1 MSFEKI
7 KLTSKGRALLAK
19 TGAGGTLT
27 FTKIKMGDGQITS
40 QVIENMTAL
49 INEVVALRC
58 NAPQRSGDF
67 VTVTANFKNAAA
79 QDAFTGDGTKTS
91 FKLSAAPTA
100 LTSVK
105 VAGTETTGYTYT
117 NGTLT
122 FSAAPASGDIILVT
136 YNLSGFY
143 FREIGF
149 FANDPDEGE
158 IMFAYQNAG
167 SLAEYIAA
175 ASSEVIEK
183 TIGASFTFSDSVTV
197 TVKVDD
203 SLLLMPISQGQYKT
217 ELLDE
222 ASELEN
228 TDKVPVYDVSS
239 QKNMQVTLA
248 ELALLIAE
256 SEAISGKLDDKVDK
270 EAGKGLSTEDYTTEE
285 KAKLSTLNAAVIV
298 KNNIT
303 VETSAWASDA
313 TYGDYPFRASIQIEG
328 CSVNHIPEVTFSLA
342 DATSGI
348 IAPIAETYDGGV
360 YIYAS
365 EKPSAVITIPTIK
378 LTKVVE

>member
-1 MSFEKI
+1 MSFEKL
-7 KLTSKGRALLAK
+7 KLTNKGRALLAK

-91 FKLSAAPTA
+91 FKLSAAPTV

-105 VAGTETTGYTYT
+105 VAGTETTGYTYA

-197 TVKVDD
+197 TVDVTADG
-203 SLLLMPISQGQYKT
+203 SLILPIFLIVET
-217 ELLDE
+217 
-222 ASELEN
+222 
-228 TDKVPVYDVSS
+228 DVSVS
-239 QKNMQVTLA
+239 
-248 ELALLIAE
+248 
-256 SEAISGKLDDKVDK
+256 
-270 EAGKGLSTEDYTTEE
+270 
-285 KAKLSTLNAAVIV
+285 
-298 KNNIT
+298 
-303 VETSAWASDA
+303 TSAWASDT
-313 TYGDYPFRASIQIEG
+313 TYADYPFKATIPITG
-328 CSVNHIPEVTFSLA
+328 CTVNHIPDVMLSLE
-342 DATSGI
+342 DATSGN
-348 IAPIAETYDGGV
+348 IAPVADSYAGGI
-360 YIYAS
+360 YIYAK
-365 EKPSAVITIPTIK
+365 EKPTAEMTIPTIL
-378 LTKVVE
+378 LTKVVS

>member
-19 TGAGGTLT
+19 TGAGGTFT

-49 INEVVALRC
+49 INEVVSLRC
-58 NAPQRSGDF
+58 NTPQRSGDF
-67 VTVTANFKNAAA
+67 VTITANFKNAAA
-79 QDAFTGDGTKTS
+79 QDAFKGDGTKTS
-91 FKLSAAPTA
+91 FKLSASPAS

-105 VAGTETTGYTYT
+105 VGGTETTGYTYA

-122 FSAAPASGDIILVT
+122 FSTAPASGDEILVT

-197 TVKVDD
+197 TVEVDD

-217 ELLDE
+217 ELLEE
-222 ASELEN
+222 ASELSE
-228 TDKVPVYDVSS
+228 TDKVPVHDVSS
-239 QKNMQVTLA
+239 QKNVQATLA
-248 ELALLIAE
+248 DLASLFVLVQTN
-256 SEAISGKLDDKVDK
+256 ISV
-270 EAGKGLSTEDYTTEE
+270 S
-285 KAKLSTLNAAVIV
+285 
-298 KNNIT
+298 
-303 VETSAWASDA
+303 TSAWAPDT
-313 TYGDYPFRASIQIEG
+313 TYEDYPFRASIPIED
-328 CSVNHIPEVTFSLA
+328 CTANHIPEVTFSLA
-342 DATSGI
+342 DSTSGNF
-348 IAPIAETYDGGV
+348 APIAETYDGGV
-360 YIYAS
+360 CIYAA
-365 EKPSAVITIPTIK
+365 EKPAEMIIPTIK

>member
-7 KLTSKGRALLAK
+7 KHTSKGRVLLAK
-19 TGAGGTLT
+19 TGVGGTLA
-27 FTKIKMGDGQITS
+27 FTKIKMADGQITS

-49 INEVVALRC
+49 INEVVSLRC

-79 QDAFTGDGTKTS
+79 QDAFKGDGIKTS
-91 FKLSAAPTA
+91 FRLSASPAS

-105 VAGTETTGYTYT
+105 VAGTETTGYTYA

-122 FSAAPASGDIILVT
+122 FSTAPASGDEILVT

-158 IMFAYQNAG
+158 VMFAYQNAG

-183 TIGASFTFSDSVTV
+183 TIGATFTFSDSTAVTV
-197 TVKVDD
+197 EVDD

-217 ELLDE
+217 ELLEE
-222 ASELEN
+222 ASVLTE

-239 QKNMQVTLA
+239 QKNMQVALA
-248 ELALLIAE
+248 DLALLIAG
-256 SEAISGKLDDKVDK
+256 SETISGKLDNKVDK
-270 EAGKGLSTEDYTTEE
+270 VSGNGLSANDYTNAE
-285 KAKLSTLNAAVIV
+285 KTKLSSLNAA
-298 KNNIT
+298 IT
-303 VETSAWASDA
+303 VQSNISVPTSAWLTDT
-313 TYGDYPFRASIQIEG
+313 TYTDYPYRASIAIDG
-328 CSVNHIPEVTFSLA
+328 CTANHIPEITFALS
-342 DATSGI
+342 DATSGNF
-348 IAPIAETYDGGV
+348 APIADTYDGGV
-360 YIYAS
+360 YIYATEVPS
-365 EKPSAVITIPTIK
+365 EAITVPTIK

>member
-19 TGAGGTLT
+19 TGAGGTLA

-49 INEVVALRC
+49 INEVVSLRC

-67 VTVTANFKNAAA
+67 VTITANFKNAAA
-79 QDAFTGDGTKTS
+79 QDAFTGDGAKTS

-105 VAGTETTGYTYT
+105 VAGTETTGYTYA

-122 FSAAPASGDIILVT
+122 FSSAPASGDDILVT

-197 TVKVDD
+197 TVEVDD

-217 ELLDE
+217 ELLE
-222 ASELEN
+222 AASVLTE

-239 QKNMQVTLA
+239 QKNVQATLV
-248 ELALLIAE
+248 EIALLIAE
-256 SEAISGKLDDKVDK
+256 SEAMSGRLDDKVDK
-270 EAGKGLSTEDYTTEE
+270 VTGKDLSTNDYTNEE
-285 KAKLSTLNAAVIV
+285 KAKVANLPSNTIEELSAKAP
-298 KNNIT
+298 
-303 VETSAWASDA
+303 AY
-313 TYGDYPFRASIQIEG
+313 TYGTEDLTAG
-328 CSVNHIPEVTFSLA
+328 
-342 DATSGI
+342 TS
-348 IAPIAETYDGGV
+348 PLETGTLHFV
-360 YIYAS
+360 Y
-365 EKPSAVITIPTIK
+365 E
-378 LTKVVE
+378 

>member
-183 TIGASFTFSDSVTV
+183 TIGATFTFSDSVTV
-197 TVKVDD
+197 TVDVTADG
-203 SLLLMPISQGQYKT
+203 SLILPIFLIVET
-217 ELLDE
+217 
-222 ASELEN
+222 
-228 TDKVPVYDVSS
+228 DVSVS
-239 QKNMQVTLA
+239 
-248 ELALLIAE
+248 
-256 SEAISGKLDDKVDK
+256 
-270 EAGKGLSTEDYTTEE
+270 
-285 KAKLSTLNAAVIV
+285 
-298 KNNIT
+298 
-303 VETSAWASDA
+303 TSAWASDT
-313 TYGDYPFRASIQIEG
+313 TYADYPFKATIPITG
-328 CSVNHIPEVTFSLA
+328 CTVNHIPDVMLSLE
-342 DATSGI
+342 DATSGN
-348 IAPIAETYDGGV
+348 IAPVADSYAGGI
-360 YIYAS
+360 YIYAK
-365 EKPSAVITIPTIK
+365 EKPTAEMTIPTIL
-378 LTKVVE
+378 LTKVVS

>member
-1 MSFEKI
+1 MSFEKL
-7 KLTSKGRALLAK
+7 KLTNKGRALLAK

-105 VAGTETTGYTYT
+105 VAGTETTGYIYT

-183 TIGASFTFSDSVTV
+183 TIGATFTFSDSVTV
-197 TVKVDD
+197 TVDVTADG
-203 SLLLMPISQGQYKT
+203 SLILPIFLIVET
-217 ELLDE
+217 
-222 ASELEN
+222 
-228 TDKVPVYDVSS
+228 DVSVS
-239 QKNMQVTLA
+239 
-248 ELALLIAE
+248 
-256 SEAISGKLDDKVDK
+256 
-270 EAGKGLSTEDYTTEE
+270 
-285 KAKLSTLNAAVIV
+285 
-298 KNNIT
+298 
-303 VETSAWASDA
+303 TSAWASDTTHA
-313 TYGDYPFRASIQIEG
+313 DYPFKATIPITG
-328 CSVNHIPEVTFSLA
+328 CTVNHIPDVMLSLE
-342 DATSGI
+342 DAMSGN
-348 IAPIAETYDGGV
+348 IAPVADSYAGGI
-360 YIYAS
+360 YIYAK
-365 EKPSAVITIPTIK
+365 EKPTSAMTIPTIK
-378 LTKVVE
+378 LTKVVS

>member
-1 MSFEKI
+1 MSFEKL

-91 FKLSAAPTA
+91 FKLSAAPTV

-105 VAGTETTGYTYT
+105 VAGTETTGYTYA

-183 TIGASFTFSDSVTV
+183 TIGATFTFSDSVTV
-197 TVKVDD
+197 TVEVDD
-203 SLLLMPISQGQYKT
+203 SLLLMPLSQGQYKT
-217 ELLDE
+217 ELLEE
-222 ASELEN
+222 ASELSES
-228 TDKVPVYDVSS
+228 DKVPVYDVSS
-239 QKNMQVTLA
+239 QKSVQATLA
-248 ELALLIAE
+248 ELVSLIAE
-256 SEAISGKLDDKVDK
+256 SGAISGKLDNKVDK
-270 EAGKGLSTEDYTTEE
+270 VSGKGLSTNDYTNTE
-285 KAKLSTLNAAVIV
+285 KTKLSSLNAAIIV
-298 KNNIT
+298 QSS
-303 VETSAWASDA
+303 VVVATSAWVSDA
-313 TYGDYPFRASIQIEG
+313 TYTDYPYRASIPITG
-328 CSVNHIPEVTFSLA
+328 CTVNHIPEVVFSLA
-342 DATSGI
+342 DALSGKF
-348 IAPIAETYDGGV
+348 APVAQTYAGGV

-365 EKPSAVITIPTIK
+365 ESADITIPTIK

>member
-1 MSFEKI
+1 MSFEKL
-7 KLTSKGRALLAK
+7 KLTNKGRALLAK

-91 FKLSAAPTA
+91 FKLSAAPTV

-105 VAGTETTGYTYT
+105 VAGTETTGYTYA

-183 TIGASFTFSDSVTV
+183 TIGATFTFSDSVTV
-197 TVKVDD
+197 TVDVTADG
-203 SLLLMPISQGQYKT
+203 SLILPIFLIVET
-217 ELLDE
+217 
-222 ASELEN
+222 
-228 TDKVPVYDVSS
+228 DVSVS
-239 QKNMQVTLA
+239 
-248 ELALLIAE
+248 
-256 SEAISGKLDDKVDK
+256 
-270 EAGKGLSTEDYTTEE
+270 
-285 KAKLSTLNAAVIV
+285 
-298 KNNIT
+298 
-303 VETSAWASDA
+303 TSAWASDTTHA
-313 TYGDYPFRASIQIEG
+313 DYPFKATIPITG
-328 CSVNHIPEVTFSLA
+328 CTVNHIPDVMLSLE
-342 DATSGI
+342 DATSGN
-348 IAPIAETYDGGV
+348 IAPVADSYAGGI
-360 YIYAS
+360 YIYAK
-365 EKPSAVITIPTIK
+365 EKPTAEITIPTIL
-378 LTKVVE
+378 LTKVVS

>member
-40 QVIENMTAL
+40 QVIENMTSL
-49 INEVVALRC
+49 INEVVSLRC

-79 QDAFTGDGTKTS
+79 QDAFTGDGTKKS

-105 VAGTETTGYTYT
+105 VAGTETTGYTYA

-122 FSAAPASGDIILVT
+122 FSAAPASGDDILVT
-136 YNLSGFY
+136 YDINGFY

-149 FANDPDEGE
+149 FTNDPDEGE

-197 TVKVDD
+197 TVDVKADG
-203 SLLLMPISQGQYKT
+203 SLILPIFLIVQ
-217 ELLDE
+217 
-222 ASELEN
+222 N
-228 TDKVPVYDVSS
+228 NVSVS
-239 QKNMQVTLA
+239 
-248 ELALLIAE
+248 
-256 SEAISGKLDDKVDK
+256 
-270 EAGKGLSTEDYTTEE
+270 
-285 KAKLSTLNAAVIV
+285 
-298 KNNIT
+298 
-303 VETSAWASDA
+303 TSAWASDTTYMEYPYKA
-313 TYGDYPFRASIQIEG
+313 TIPITG
-328 CSVNHIPEVTFSLA
+328 CTANHIPEVTFNLA
-342 DATSGI
+342 DATSGNF
-348 IAPIAETYDGGV
+348 APVTDSYDGGI
-360 YIYAS
+360 YIYAK
-365 EKPSAVITIPTIK
+365 EQPTATLTIPTIK
-378 LTKVVE
+378 LTKVVG

>member
-19 TGAGGTLT
+19 TGAGGTLA

-49 INEVVALRC
+49 INEVVSLRC

-67 VTVTANFKNAAA
+67 VTITANFKNAAA
-79 QDAFTGDGTKTS
+79 QDAFKGDGTKTS
-91 FKLSAAPTA
+91 FKLSAAPSS

-105 VAGTETTGYTYT
+105 VAGVETTGYTYA

-122 FSAAPASGDIILVT
+122 FSSAPASGDDILVT

-183 TIGASFTFSDSVTV
+183 TIGATFTFSDSTAVTV
-197 TVKVDD
+197 EVDD

-217 ELLDE
+217 ELLE
-222 ASELEN
+222 VASDVAES
-228 TDKVPVYDVSS
+228 DKVPVYDVST
-239 QKNMQVTLA
+239 QKNVQATLA
-248 ELALLIAE
+248 ELASLF
-256 SEAISGKLDDKVDK
+256 
-270 EAGKGLSTEDYTTEE
+270 
-285 KAKLSTLNAAVIV
+285 VIV
-298 KNNIT
+298 KNNIS
-303 VETSAWASDA
+303 VATSAWVSDV
-313 TYGDYPFRASIQIEG
+313 TYIDYPFKTSIPIDG
-328 CSVNHIPEVTFSLA
+328 CTTDYIPDVVLSLE
-342 DATSGI
+342 DATSGNF
-348 IAPIAETYDGGV
+348 APIAKTYDGGV
-360 YIYAS
+360 YIYAT
-365 EKPSAVITIPTIK
+365 EVPPEAMTIPTIK
-378 LTKVVE
+378 LTKVVN

>member
-1 MSFEKI
+1 MSFEKL
-7 KLTSKGRALLAK
+7 KLTNKGRALLAK

-105 VAGTETTGYTYT
+105 VAGTETTGYTYA

-197 TVKVDD
+197 TVDVTADG
-203 SLLLMPISQGQYKT
+203 SLILPIFLIVET
-217 ELLDE
+217 
-222 ASELEN
+222 
-228 TDKVPVYDVSS
+228 DVSVS
-239 QKNMQVTLA
+239 
-248 ELALLIAE
+248 
-256 SEAISGKLDDKVDK
+256 
-270 EAGKGLSTEDYTTEE
+270 
-285 KAKLSTLNAAVIV
+285 
-298 KNNIT
+298 
-303 VETSAWASDA
+303 TSAWASDT
-313 TYGDYPFRASIQIEG
+313 TYADYPFKATIPITG
-328 CSVNHIPEVTFSLA
+328 CTVNHIPDVMLSLE
-342 DATSGI
+342 DATSGN
-348 IAPIAETYDGGV
+348 IAPVADSYAGGI
-360 YIYAS
+360 YIYAK
-365 EKPSAVITIPTIK
+365 EKPTAEITIPTIL
-378 LTKVVE
+378 LTKVVS

>member
-49 INEVVALRC
+49 INEVVSLRC

-79 QDAFTGDGTKTS
+79 QDAFKGDGTKTS
-91 FKLSAAPTA
+91 FKLSASPAS

-105 VAGTETTGYTYT
+105 VGGTETTGYTYA
-117 NGTLT
+117 NGMLT
-122 FSAAPASGDIILVT
+122 FSTAPASGDEILVT

-183 TIGASFTFSDSVTV
+183 TIGATFTFSDSTAVTV
-197 TVKVDD
+197 EVDD

-217 ELLDE
+217 ELLE
-222 ASELEN
+222 VASVLTE

-239 QKNMQVTLA
+239 QKNVQATLA
-248 ELALLIAE
+248 EIA
-256 SEAISGKLDDKVDK
+256 SLFVLVQSNISVP
-270 EAGKGLSTEDYTTEE
+270 
-285 KAKLSTLNAAVIV
+285 
-298 KNNIT
+298 
-303 VETSAWASDA
+303 TSAWVSDV
-313 TYGDYPFRASIQIEG
+313 TYAEYPFRASIPIDG
-328 CSVNHIPEVTFSLA
+328 CTVNHIPEITFALA
-342 DATSGI
+342 DATSGNF
-348 IAPIAETYDGGV
+348 APIADTYDGGV
-360 YIYAS
+360 YIYAA
-365 EKPSAVITIPTIK
+365 EQPSDAITIPTIK
-378 LTKVVE
+378 LTKVVN

>member
-1 MSFEKI
+1 MSFKKI

-19 TGAGGTLT
+19 AGVGGTLT
-27 FTKIKMGDGQITS
+27 FTKIKMGDGVITS

-49 INEVVALRC
+49 INEVVSLRC

-79 QDAFTGDGTKTS
+79 QDAFKGDGIKTS
-91 FKLSAAPTA
+91 FRLSASPAS

-105 VAGTETTGYTYT
+105 VGGAETTGYTYA

-122 FSAAPASGDIILVT
+122 FSTAPASGDEILVT

-183 TIGASFTFSDSVTV
+183 TIGATFTFSDSTSVTV
-197 TVKVDD
+197 DIKTDG
-203 SLLLMPISQGQYKT
+203 SLVVPIF
-217 ELLDE
+217 
-222 ASELEN
+222 
-228 TDKVPVYDVSS
+228 
-239 QKNMQVTLA
+239 
-248 ELALLIAE
+248 LI
-256 SEAISGKLDDKVDK
+256 I
-270 EAGKGLSTEDYTTEE
+270 
-285 KAKLSTLNAAVIV
+285 
-298 KNNIT
+298 KNN
-303 VETSAWASDA
+303 ASVAASVWTTDT
-313 TYGDYPFRASIQIEG
+313 TYADYPFKANIPITG
-328 CSVNHIPEVTFSLA
+328 CTVNHVPDVMLSLE
-342 DATSGI
+342 DATSGNF
-348 IAPIAETYDGGV
+348 APIAETYDGGV
-360 YIYAS
+360 YIYAA
-365 EKPSAVITIPTIK
+365 EVPSGAMTIPTIK
-378 LTKVVE
+378 LTKVVS

>member
-183 TIGASFTFSDSVTV
+183 TIGATFTFSDSVTV
-197 TVKVDD
+197 TVDVTADG
-203 SLLLMPISQGQYKT
+203 SLILPIFLIVET
-217 ELLDE
+217 
-222 ASELEN
+222 
-228 TDKVPVYDVSS
+228 DVS
-239 QKNMQVTLA
+239 VAT
-248 ELALLIAE
+248 
-256 SEAISGKLDDKVDK
+256 
-270 EAGKGLSTEDYTTEE
+270 ST
-285 KAKLSTLNAAVIV
+285 
-298 KNNIT
+298 
-303 VETSAWASDA
+303 WASD
-313 TYGDYPFRASIQIEG
+313 TTHVDYPFKAAIPITG
-328 CSVNHIPEVTFSLA
+328 CTVNHIPDVMLSLE
-342 DATSGI
+342 DATSGN
-348 IAPIAETYDGGV
+348 IAPVADSYAGGI
-360 YIYAS
+360 YIYAK
-365 EKPSAVITIPTIK
+365 EKPTAEMTIPTIL
-378 LTKVVE
+378 LTKVVS

>member
-19 TGAGGTLT
+19 TGAGGILT

-40 QVIENMTAL
+40 QVIENMTSL
-49 INEVVALRC
+49 INEVVSLRC

-79 QDAFTGDGTKTS
+79 QDAFTGDGTKKS

-105 VAGTETTGYTYT
+105 VAGTETTGYTYA

-122 FSAAPASGDIILVT
+122 FSSAPSSGDEILVT

-183 TIGASFTFSDSVTV
+183 TIGATFTFSDSTAVTV
-197 TVKVDD
+197 EVDD

-217 ELLDE
+217 ELLEE
-222 ASELEN
+222 ASELEG

-239 QKNMQVTLA
+239 QKNVQATLA
-248 ELALLIAE
+248 EIA
-256 SEAISGKLDDKVDK
+256 SLFV
-270 EAGKGLSTEDYTTEE
+270 T
-285 KAKLSTLNAAVIV
+285 VQ
-298 KNNIT
+298 NN
-303 VETSAWASDA
+303 VSVPTSAWVSDT
-313 TYGDYPFRASIQIEG
+313 TYEDYPFRAAVAIIG
-328 CSVNHIPEVTFSLA
+328 CTKNHLPEVVFSLVN
-342 DATSGI
+342 ATSGKF
-348 IAPIAETYDGGV
+348 APIADTYDGGV
-360 YIYAS
+360 YIYAT
-365 EKPSAVITIPTIK
+365 EVPPEAMTIPTIK
-378 LTKVVE
+378 LTKVVN

>member
-40 QVIENMTAL
+40 QVIENMTSL
-49 INEVVALRC
+49 INEVVSLRC

-79 QDAFTGDGTKTS
+79 QDAFTGDGTKKS

-105 VAGTETTGYTYT
+105 VAGTETTGYTYA

-122 FSAAPASGDIILVT
+122 FSSAPSSGDEILVT

-183 TIGASFTFSDSVTV
+183 TIGATFTFSDSVTV
-197 TVKVDD
+197 TVDVKADG
-203 SLLLMPISQGQYKT
+203 SLILPIFLIVQ
-217 ELLDE
+217 
-222 ASELEN
+222 N
-228 TDKVPVYDVSS
+228 NVSVS
-239 QKNMQVTLA
+239 
-248 ELALLIAE
+248 
-256 SEAISGKLDDKVDK
+256 
-270 EAGKGLSTEDYTTEE
+270 
-285 KAKLSTLNAAVIV
+285 
-298 KNNIT
+298 
-303 VETSAWASDA
+303 TSAWASDTTYMEYPYKA
-313 TYGDYPFRASIQIEG
+313 TIPITG
-328 CSVNHIPEVTFSLA
+328 CTANHIPEVTFNLA
-342 DATSGI
+342 DATSGNF
-348 IAPIAETYDGGV
+348 APVTDSYDGGI
-360 YIYAS
+360 YIYAK
-365 EKPSAVITIPTIK
+365 EQPTATLTIPTIK
-378 LTKVVE
+378 LTKVVG

>member
-40 QVIENMTAL
+40 QVIENMTSL
-49 INEVVALRC
+49 INEVVSLRC

-79 QDAFTGDGTKTS
+79 QDAFTGDGTKKS

-105 VAGTETTGYTYT
+105 VAGTETTGYTYA

-122 FSAAPASGDIILVT
+122 FSSAPSSGDEILVT

-149 FANDPDEGE
+149 FASDPDEGE

-183 TIGASFTFSDSVTV
+183 TIGATFTFSDSTAVTV
-197 TVKVDD
+197 EVDD

-217 ELLDE
+217 ELLE
-222 ASELEN
+222 AASELTE
-228 TDKVPVYDVSS
+228 TDKMPVYDVSS
-239 QKNMQVTLA
+239 HKNVQATLS
-248 ELALLIAE
+248 EIA
-256 SEAISGKLDDKVDK
+256 SLF
-270 EAGKGLSTEDYTTEE
+270 
-285 KAKLSTLNAAVIV
+285 VIV
-298 KNNIT
+298 KNNIS
-303 VETSAWASDA
+303 VPTSAWVSDV
-313 TYGDYPFRASIQIEG
+313 TYVDYPYRASIAIDG
-328 CSVNHIPEVTFSLA
+328 CTANHIPEVTFALA
-342 DATSGI
+342 DATSDNF
-348 IAPIAETYDGGV
+348 APIAETYDGGV
-360 YIYAS
+360 YIYATEVPS
-365 EKPSAVITIPTIK
+365 EAITVPTIK

>member
-27 FTKIKMGDGQITS
+27 FTKIKVGDGQITS

-105 VAGTETTGYTYT
+105 VAGTETTGYIYT

-183 TIGASFTFSDSVTV
+183 TIGATFTFSDSVTV
-197 TVKVDD
+197 TVDVTADG
-203 SLLLMPISQGQYKT
+203 SLILPIFLIVET
-217 ELLDE
+217 
-222 ASELEN
+222 
-228 TDKVPVYDVSS
+228 DVSVS
-239 QKNMQVTLA
+239 
-248 ELALLIAE
+248 
-256 SEAISGKLDDKVDK
+256 
-270 EAGKGLSTEDYTTEE
+270 
-285 KAKLSTLNAAVIV
+285 
-298 KNNIT
+298 
-303 VETSAWASDA
+303 TSAWASDK
-313 TYGDYPFRASIQIEG
+313 TYADYPFKATIPITG
-328 CSVNHIPEVTFSLA
+328 CTVNHIPDVMLSLE
-342 DATSGI
+342 DATSGN
-348 IAPIAETYDGGV
+348 IAPVADSYAGGI
-360 YIYAS
+360 YIYAK
-365 EKPSAVITIPTIK
+365 EKPTAEMTIPTIL
-378 LTKVVE
+378 LTKVVS

>member
-19 TGAGGTLT
+19 TGAGGTLA

-49 INEVVALRC
+49 INEVVSLRC

-79 QDAFTGDGTKTS
+79 QDAFKGDGTKTS
-91 FKLSAAPTA
+91 FKLSAAPA
-100 LTSVK
+100 SLTSVK
-105 VAGTETTGYTYT
+105 VGGIETTGYTYA

-122 FSAAPASGDIILVT
+122 FGTAPSSGDEILVT

-158 IMFAYQNAG
+158 VMFAYQNAG

-197 TVKVDD
+197 TVEVDD

-217 ELLDE
+217 ELLEE
-222 ASELEN
+222 ASELAE
-228 TDKVPVYDVSS
+228 TDKVPVYDASA
-239 QKNMQVTLA
+239 QKNVQATLA
-248 ELALLIAE
+248 ELANLF
-256 SEAISGKLDDKVDK
+256 
-270 EAGKGLSTEDYTTEE
+270 
-285 KAKLSTLNAAVIV
+285 VIV
-298 KNNIT
+298 KNNIS
-303 VETSAWASDA
+303 VSTSAWASDT
-313 TYGDYPFRASIQIEG
+313 TYADYPFKATIPITG
-328 CSVNHIPEVTFSLA
+328 CTVNHIPDVMLSLE
-342 DATSGI
+342 DATSVNFAPVADSYAGGI
-348 IAPIAETYDGGV
+348 C
-360 YIYAS
+360 IYAK
-365 EKPSAVITIPTIK
+365 EKPKAEMTIPTIL
-378 LTKVVE
+378 LTKVVN

>member
-40 QVIENMTAL
+40 QVIEIMMAL
-49 INEVVALRC
+49 INEVMSLRC

-79 QDAFTGDGTKTS
+79 QDAFKGDGTKTS
-91 FKLSAAPTA
+91 FKLSASPAS

-105 VAGTETTGYTYT
+105 VGGTETTGYTYA

-122 FSAAPASGDIILVT
+122 FSTAPASGDDILVT

-158 IMFAYQNAG
+158 VMFAYQNAG

-183 TIGASFTFSDSVTV
+183 TIGATFTFSDSTAVTV
-197 TVKVDD
+197 EVDD

-217 ELLDE
+217 ELLE
-222 ASELEN
+222 AASVLTE

-239 QKNMQVTLA
+239 QKNVQATLA
-248 ELALLIAE
+248 EIA
-256 SEAISGKLDDKVDK
+256 SLFA
-270 EAGKGLSTEDYTTEE
+270 
-285 KAKLSTLNAAVIV
+285 IV
-298 KNNIT
+298 KNNIS
-303 VETSAWASDA
+303 VATSAWVSDT
-313 TYGDYPFRASIQIEG
+313 TYEDYPFRASIPIDD
-328 CSVNHIPEVTFSLA
+328 CTANHIPEITFALL
-342 DATSGI
+342 DATSGNF
-348 IAPIAETYDGGV
+348 APIADTYDGGV

-365 EKPSAVITIPTIK
+365 EQPSEAMTIPTIK
-378 LTKVVE
+378 LTKVVS

>member
-7 KLTSKGRALLAK
+7 KLTNKGRALLAK

-27 FTKIKMGDGQITS
+27 FTKIKMGDGAITS
-40 QVIENMTAL
+40 QSIPDMTSL

-67 VTVTANFKNAAA
+67 VTITANFKNAAA
-79 QDAFTGDGTKTS
+79 QDVFTGDGTKTS
-91 FKLSAAPTA
+91 FKLSAAPA
-100 LTSVK
+100 SLTSVK
-105 VAGTETTGYTYT
+105 VGVAETTGYTYS

-122 FSAAPASGDIILVT
+122 FSTAPASGDDILVT

-183 TIGASFTFSDSVTV
+183 TIGATFTFTDSMTV
-197 TVKVDD
+197 TVDVKAGGSLVVPIFLIIKSNTSVAASVWTTDTTYEDYPYKANIPITECTQEHLPDVMLSLDD
-203 SLLLMPISQGQYKT
+203 
-217 ELLDE
+217 
-222 ASELEN
+222 
-228 TDKVPVYDVSS
+228 
-239 QKNMQVTLA
+239 
-248 ELALLIAE
+248 
-256 SEAISGKLDDKVDK
+256 AISGNFAPVADSY
-270 EAGKGLSTEDYTTEE
+270 AG
-285 KAKLSTLNAAVIV
+285 
-298 KNNIT
+298 
-303 VETSAWASDA
+303 
-313 TYGDYPFRASIQIEG
+313 
-328 CSVNHIPEVTFSLA
+328 
-342 DATSGI
+342 GI
-348 IAPIAETYDGGV
+348 
-360 YIYAS
+360 YIYAK
-365 EKPSAVITIPTIK
+365 EKPTSAMTIPTIK

>member
-40 QVIENMTAL
+40 QVIENMTSL
-49 INEVVALRC
+49 INEVVSLRC

-79 QDAFTGDGTKTS
+79 QDAFTGDGTKKS

-105 VAGTETTGYTYT
+105 VAGTETTGYTYA

-122 FSAAPASGDIILVT
+122 FSSAPSSGDEILVT

-149 FANDPDEGE
+149 FASDPDEGE

-197 TVKVDD
+197 TVDVKADG
-203 SLLLMPISQGQYKT
+203 SLILPIFLIVQ
-217 ELLDE
+217 
-222 ASELEN
+222 N
-228 TDKVPVYDVSS
+228 NVSVS
-239 QKNMQVTLA
+239 
-248 ELALLIAE
+248 
-256 SEAISGKLDDKVDK
+256 
-270 EAGKGLSTEDYTTEE
+270 
-285 KAKLSTLNAAVIV
+285 
-298 KNNIT
+298 
-303 VETSAWASDA
+303 TSAWASDTTYMEYPYKA
-313 TYGDYPFRASIQIEG
+313 TIPITG
-328 CSVNHIPEVTFSLA
+328 CTANHIPEVTFNLA
-342 DATSGI
+342 DATSGNF
-348 IAPIAETYDGGV
+348 APVTDSYDGGI
-360 YIYAS
+360 YIYAK
-365 EKPSAVITIPTIK
+365 EQPTATLTIPTIK
-378 LTKVVE
+378 LTKVVG

>member
-149 FANDPDEGE
+149 FASDPDEGE

-183 TIGASFTFSDSVTV
+183 TIGATFTFSDSVTV
-197 TVKVDD
+197 TVDVTADG
-203 SLLLMPISQGQYKT
+203 SLILPIFLIVET
-217 ELLDE
+217 
-222 ASELEN
+222 
-228 TDKVPVYDVSS
+228 DVSVS
-239 QKNMQVTLA
+239 
-248 ELALLIAE
+248 
-256 SEAISGKLDDKVDK
+256 
-270 EAGKGLSTEDYTTEE
+270 
-285 KAKLSTLNAAVIV
+285 
-298 KNNIT
+298 
-303 VETSAWASDA
+303 TSAWASDA
-313 TYGDYPFRASIQIEG
+313 TYEDYPFRASIPITG
-328 CSVNHIPEVTFSLA
+328 CTVNHIPDVMLSLE
-342 DATSGI
+342 DAMSGN
-348 IAPIAETYDGGV
+348 IAPVADSYAGGI
-360 YIYAS
+360 YIYAK
-365 EKPSAVITIPTIK
+365 EKPTSAMTIPTIK
-378 LTKVVE
+378 LTKVVS

>member
-1 MSFEKI
+1 MSFEKL
-7 KLTSKGRALLAK
+7 KLTNKGRALLAK

-105 VAGTETTGYTYT
+105 VAGTETTGYTYA

-122 FSAAPASGDIILVT
+122 FSSAPASGDDILVT

-197 TVKVDD
+197 TVDITAD
-203 SLLLMPISQGQYKT
+203 GSLILPIF
-217 ELLDE
+217 LIVE
-222 ASELEN
+222 A
-228 TDKVPVYDVSS
+228 DVS
-239 QKNMQVTLA
+239 VA
-248 ELALLIAE
+248 
-256 SEAISGKLDDKVDK
+256 
-270 EAGKGLSTEDYTTEE
+270 
-285 KAKLSTLNAAVIV
+285 
-298 KNNIT
+298 
-303 VETSAWASDA
+303 TSAWASDT
-313 TYGDYPFRASIQIEG
+313 TYADYPFKATIPITG
-328 CSVNHIPEVTFSLA
+328 CTVNHIPDVMLSLE
-342 DATSGI
+342 DATSGN
-348 IAPIAETYDGGV
+348 IAPVADSYAGGI
-360 YIYAS
+360 YIYAK
-365 EKPSAVITIPTIK
+365 EKPTSAMTIPTIL
-378 LTKVVE
+378 LTKVVN

>member
-49 INEVVALRC
+49 INEVVSLRC
-58 NAPQRSGDF
+58 NTPQRSGDF
-67 VTVTANFKNAAA
+67 VTITANFKNAAA
-79 QDAFTGDGTKTS
+79 QDAFKGDGRKTS
-91 FKLSAAPTA
+91 FKLSASPAS

-105 VAGTETTGYTYT
+105 VGGIETTGYTYA
-117 NGTLT
+117 NGMLT
-122 FSAAPASGDIILVT
+122 FSTAPASGDDILVT

-158 IMFAYQNAG
+158 VMFAYQNAG

-183 TIGASFTFSDSVTV
+183 TIGATFTFSDSTAVTV
-197 TVKVDD
+197 EVDD

-217 ELLDE
+217 EFLE
-222 ASELEN
+222 AASELTE

-239 QKNMQVTLA
+239 QKNVQATLA
-248 ELALLIAE
+248 DLALLIAE
-256 SEAISGKLDDKVDK
+256 SKTISGKLSNKVDK
-270 EAGKGLSTEDYTTEE
+270 VSGKGLSTNDYTNTE
-285 KAKLSTLNAAVIV
+285 KSKLSTLNAAIIAQSSVPV
-298 KNNIT
+298 A
-303 VETSAWASDA
+303 TSAWASDT
-313 TYGDYPFRASIQIEG
+313 TYTDYPYRASIAMDG
-328 CSVNHIPEVTFSLA
+328 CTANHIPEVTFALS
-342 DATSGI
+342 DATSGNF
-348 IAPIAETYDGGV
+348 APIADTYDGGV
-360 YIYAS
+360 YIYAAEVPS
-365 EKPSAVITIPTIK
+365 EAITIPTIK

>member
-40 QVIENMTAL
+40 QVIENMTSL
-49 INEVVALRC
+49 INEVVSLRC

-79 QDAFTGDGTKTS
+79 QDAFTGDGTKKS

-105 VAGTETTGYTYT
+105 VAGTETTGYTYA
-117 NGTLT
+117 NGTLA
-122 FSAAPASGDIILVT
+122 FSSAPSSGDEILVT

-149 FANDPDEGE
+149 FASDPDEGE

-197 TVKVDD
+197 TVDVKADG
-203 SLLLMPISQGQYKT
+203 SLILPIFLIVQ
-217 ELLDE
+217 
-222 ASELEN
+222 N
-228 TDKVPVYDVSS
+228 NVSVS
-239 QKNMQVTLA
+239 
-248 ELALLIAE
+248 
-256 SEAISGKLDDKVDK
+256 
-270 EAGKGLSTEDYTTEE
+270 
-285 KAKLSTLNAAVIV
+285 
-298 KNNIT
+298 
-303 VETSAWASDA
+303 TSAWASDTTYMEYPYKA
-313 TYGDYPFRASIQIEG
+313 TIPITG
-328 CSVNHIPEVTFSLA
+328 CTANHIPEVTFNLA
-342 DATSGI
+342 DATSGNF
-348 IAPIAETYDGGV
+348 APVTDSYDGGI
-360 YIYAS
+360 YIYAK
-365 EKPSAVITIPTIK
+365 EQPTATLTIPTIK
-378 LTKVVE
+378 LTKVVG

>member
-19 TGAGGTLT
+19 TGAGGTLA

-40 QVIENMTAL
+40 QVIENMTTL
-49 INEVVALRC
+49 INEVVSLRC

-67 VTVTANFKNAAA
+67 VTITANFKNAAA

-105 VAGTETTGYTYT
+105 VAGAETTGYTYA

-122 FSAAPASGDIILVT
+122 FSSAPASGDDILVT

-183 TIGASFTFSDSVTV
+183 TIGATFTFSDSVTV
-197 TVKVDD
+197 TVEVDD
-203 SLLLMPISQGQYKT
+203 SLLLMPVSQGQYKT
-217 ELLDE
+217 ELLEE
-222 ASELEN
+222 ASELSEA
-228 TDKVPVYDVSS
+228 DKVPVYDVSA
-239 QKNMQVTLA
+239 QKNVQATLA
-248 ELALLIAE
+248 KLASLF
-256 SEAISGKLDDKVDK
+256 
-270 EAGKGLSTEDYTTEE
+270 
-285 KAKLSTLNAAVIV
+285 VIV
-298 KNNIT
+298 KNN
-303 VETSAWASDA
+303 VSVDTSAWSADA
-313 TYGDYPFRASIQIEG
+313 TYTDYPFRATIPITG
-328 CSVNHIPEVTFSLA
+328 CSVNHLPEVIFALA
-342 DATSGI
+342 DASSGNF
-348 IAPIAETYDGGV
+348 APISETYDGGV
-360 YIYAS
+360 YIYAA
-365 EKPSAVITIPTIK
+365 EKPSEAMTIPTIK

>member
-49 INEVVALRC
+49 INEVVSLRC

-79 QDAFTGDGTKTS
+79 QDAFTGDGTKKS
-91 FKLSAAPTA
+91 FKLSAAPSS

-105 VAGTETTGYTYT
+105 VAGVETTGYTYA

-122 FSAAPASGDIILVT
+122 FSSAPASGDDILVT

-158 IMFAYQNAG
+158 VMFAYQNAG

-197 TVKVDD
+197 TVDVKADG
-203 SLLLMPISQGQYKT
+203 SLILPIFLIVQ
-217 ELLDE
+217 
-222 ASELEN
+222 N
-228 TDKVPVYDVSS
+228 NVSVS
-239 QKNMQVTLA
+239 
-248 ELALLIAE
+248 
-256 SEAISGKLDDKVDK
+256 
-270 EAGKGLSTEDYTTEE
+270 
-285 KAKLSTLNAAVIV
+285 
-298 KNNIT
+298 
-303 VETSAWASDA
+303 TSAWASDTTYMEYPYKA
-313 TYGDYPFRASIQIEG
+313 TIPITG
-328 CSVNHIPEVTFSLA
+328 CTANHIPEVTFNLA
-342 DATSGI
+342 DATSGNF
-348 IAPIAETYDGGV
+348 APVTDSYDGGI
-360 YIYAS
+360 YIYAK
-365 EKPSAVITIPTIK
+365 EQPTATLTIPTIK
-378 LTKVVE
+378 LTKVVG